1 MTRPHRLVLPIRV
14 AAALCAL
21 AALLVPATP
30 AWAHNALRE
39 STPAANAS
47 VAAAPRQIDLI
58 FAERLD
64 PRFTTIAVTAPGDVP
79 AVAGKPSV
87 SGARATAPL
96 KSDLP
101 AGRYTV
107 AYRVVSVDGH
117 PVQDSYTFTVTDA
130 AATPAASAPASSA
143 PTTPPSSPATTAGA
157 STTAVADA
165 DAGDEPAVG
174 AGLVAVLLV
183 LGAAG
188 VGLLLWRMRAARR

>member
-1 MTRPHRLVLPIRV
+1 MTRTYRFVLPVRV
-14 AAALCAL
+14 AAALCVA

-47 VAAAPRQIDLI
+47 LATAPRQVELV
-58 FAERLD
+58 FVERLD

-79 AVAGKPSV
+79 AVAGRPAV
-87 SGARATAPL
+87 SGTRATQPL

-117 PVQDSYTFTVTDA
+117 PVQDSYTFTVTA
-130 AATPAASAPASSA
+130 SASASPLAASAPSASA
-143 PTTPPSSPATTAGA
+143 PTTPPSAPATTAASSAAAADGA
-157 STTAVADA
+157 PSMRV
-165 DAGDEPAVG
+165 
-174 AGLVAVLLV
+174 GLVGVLLALV
-183 LGAAG
+183 AAG
-188 VGLLLWRMRAARR
+188 AGLLLWRKRAARR